1 MAQHFRVLVIPYR
14 RIYAVSKRNIDEFD
28 RGDSTDT
35 NQKVG
40 QELEVGL
47 GARYTPSSTKEVL
60 ETFSK
65 QIVDSLKSRQKKGIL
80 NWHGKRGTPNVS
92 SIRNPSSTK
101 EKPVTNK

>member
-47 GARYTPSSTKEVL
+47 GYGVYFIYFWS
-60 ETFSK
+60 FSL
-65 QIVDSLKSRQKKGIL
+65 S
-80 NWHGKRGTPNVS
+80 NVQS
-92 SIRNPSSTK
+92 
-101 EKPVTNK
+101 